1 MNASFRA
8 SLHDA
13 VVKMQRFIC
22 AIAAINRK
30 LKNRAPDH
38 RRSFVTESGVDRD
51 FISSRSLLA
60 GKWSERPFS
69 SWKVQFGKCSSK

>member
-8 SLHDA
+8 SLSDA
-13 VVKMQRFIC
+13 VVKMQCFIC

-38 RRSFVTESGVDRD
+38 RRPFVTEAGIDRV
-51 FISSRSLLA
+51 FISSRSFLA
-60 GKWSERPFS
+60 DKWSERPLS
-69 SWKVQFGKCSSK
+69 SWKVWF